1 MNLLKMNSSIMSFCI
16 YGLGSTGKSAAK
28 YLKSKNYH
36 NVKIWDDKKKTKTGK
51 KTFLKYLDSCD
62 YIILSP
68 GINLKKSKL
77 KNKLLRNKHKIITDL
92 DLFYLFN
99 PNIRSIVVTGTNGKS
114 TTCKILEHV
123 LKKNRIN
130 VKLGGNIGK
139 PVLNLKLNKRP
150 IVIIEA
156 SSFQLAYSKYIKPNY
171 AAILNITKDHLDRHG
186 TMKEYI
192 NSKLKIFS
200 NQKSDD
206 FAFLNNQNIIK
217 KFKKNNYESKLQY
230 VKTKKYKRL
239 QKKIKN
245 NYLNSKA
252 NKDNMNYIYEI
263 CEIFKIKNKNV
274 VKSLK
279 NFKGLNH
286 RYEIFY
292 KNHNKTFINDSKATS
307 FQSSKFALQSN
318 KNIFWIVGGLPKL
331 GDKININEVKRNI
344 VKAYIIGK
352 NTKFFKKFFNR
363 NIKYEVSNTM
373 KNAVI
378 SIFKD
383 TKKIKHKNLNIL
395 LSPAS
400 ASYDQYENF
409 EERGDQFKKIV
420 LKHARKNF

>member
-1 MNLLKMNSSIMSFCI
+1 
-16 YGLGSTGKSAAK
+16 
-28 YLKSKNYH
+28 
-36 NVKIWDDKKKTKTGK
+36 
-51 KTFLKYLDSCD
+51 
-62 YIILSP
+62 
-68 GINLKKSKL
+68 
-77 KNKLLRNKHKIITDL
+77 
-92 DLFYLFN
+92 
-99 PNIRSIVVTGTNGKS
+99 
-114 TTCKILEHV
+114 
-123 LKKNRIN
+123 
-130 VKLGGNIGK
+130 
-139 PVLNLKLNKRP
+139 
-150 IVIIEA
+150 
-156 SSFQLAYSKYIKPNY
+156 
-171 AAILNITKDHLDRHG
+171 
-186 TMKEYI
+186 MKEYI
-192 NSKLKIFS
+192 DSKLKIFS

-206 FAFLNNQNIIK
+206 FAFLNNQNLIK
-217 KFKKNNYESKLQY
+217 KFKKNNYGSKLKY

-263 CEIFKIKNKNV
+263 CEIFKIKNENV

-286 RYEIFY
+286 RHEIFY

-307 FQSSKFALQSN
+307 FQSSKFALESN

-331 GDKININEVKRNI
+331 GDKININVVKRNI

-363 NIKYEVSNTM
+363 NIKHEVSCTL

-378 SIFKD
+378 SILKD
-383 TKKIKHKNLNIL
+383 IKKIKHKNLNIL

-409 EERGDQFKKIV
+409 EERGNQFKKIV
-420 LKHARKNF
+420 LKYARKNF